1 MGWRSPSNLSLFF
14 IVGCFVIAGIMHPQE
29 IKCLPM
35 GIIYLITIP
44 SMYLF
49 LVIYSIFNLNVVSWG
64 TREVPKKKTA
74 EELEAEKVTLE
85 AEAKKKELQSKKTF
99 LGALFGRDNSSLEFG
114 MKNLFHSQVSF

>member
-1 MGWRSPSNLSLFF
+1 
-14 IVGCFVIAGIMHPQE
+14 MHPQE

-74 EELEAEKVTLE
+74 EELEAEKVLNYCIFLAILLQLPIAFFIEKVTLE
-85 AEAKKKELQSKKTF
+85 AEAKKKELESKKTF
-99 LGALFGRDNSSLEFG
+99 LGSLFGRDNSGLEFG
-114 MKNLFHSQVSF
+114 MRNLFNSQVSF